1 MGPRVLINGIWY
13 NEGER
18 LCQTV
23 KLPFG
28 YTVTLSC
35 RIVDGKAFNQKFE
48 WDPDVPSLEGRAKE
62 EFLIAYRAA
71 RRVFFTEVANKI
83 GAAVVVADMDGRYE
97 TVQPCKKPE
106 ADAPWTTRIDAKL
119 SDWFK
124 VPELHAV
131 CFAPVGWPGEGPTI
145 ALGIPECEMQY
156 CRVGADG
163 EPVMVVNRPQ
173 TNKNVHHWL
182 DTVCDVASE
191 ERLFV
196 MLHCDT
202 PQQAKKA
209 AKYATRKLPQHRR
222 VALERM
228 YDPQTRREPEK
239 MD

>member
-1 MGPRVLINGIWY
+1 MTT

-18 LCQTV
+18 FSQTA

-35 RIVDGKAFNQKFE
+35 RIVDGKALDQEFE
-48 WDPDVPSLEGRAKE
+48 WDPNVPRLEGRAKE

-71 RRVFFTEVANKI
+71 RRAFFTEVANKI
-83 GAAVVVADMDGRYE
+83 GGAIVVVDMDGKYE
-97 TVQPCKKPE
+97 AIQPCKKPE
-106 ADAPWTTRIDAKL
+106 ADAPWTTRIDTRLPNA
-119 SDWFK
+119 
-124 VPELHAV
+124 PEVHTV
-131 CFAPVGWPGEGPTI
+131 CFAPVGWPGQGPTI
-145 ALGIPECEMQY
+145 GLGIPECELQY
-156 CRVGADG
+156 CRVGLDG
-163 EPVMVVNRPQ
+163 EPVAFVNRPQ

-182 DTVCDVASE
+182 DVVCQTASE

-196 MLHCDT
+196 MLHCNT
-202 PQQAKKA
+202 PQQTKKA